1 MSQGRVMAV
10 ERVSQIENEA
20 LYGLLAMADHF
31 MSANPQR
38 IPEALQCWIASLSL
52 SPPAASLRSL
62 TCCKIGLTL
71 YHHTSNIEEAKAYLN
86 QAVSVLALVEGTL
99 YMWIIYLSRVM
110 TCTQI
115 GRDYFT
121 ERSGTEPNGTGV

>member
-1 MSQGRVMAV
+1 MQGVCFQV
-10 ERVSQIENEA
+10 TNQFGIDPS
-20 LYGLLAMADHF
+20 GLQH
-31 MSANPQR
+31 
-38 IPEALQCWIASLSL
+38 IPAALQCWIASLSL

-99 YMWIIYLSRVM
+99 YMWIICHM
-110 TCTQI
+110 
-115 GRDYFT
+115 
-121 ERSGTEPNGTGV
+121 

>member
-1 MSQGRVMAV
+1 MSQTRVMSV

-20 LYGLLAMADHF
+20 LYGLLAMAEHF

-99 YMWIIYLSRVM
+99 YMWIICHL
-110 TCTQI
+110 
-115 GRDYFT
+115 
-121 ERSGTEPNGTGV
+121 